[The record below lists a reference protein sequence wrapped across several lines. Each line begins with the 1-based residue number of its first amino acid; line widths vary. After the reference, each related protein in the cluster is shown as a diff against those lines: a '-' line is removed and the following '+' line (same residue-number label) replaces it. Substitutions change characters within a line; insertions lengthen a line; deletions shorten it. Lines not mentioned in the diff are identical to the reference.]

1 MSSLLNSLSPELGG
15 CWLRHLSWGQGMEAE
30 AELEVRQVT
39 VGWCHQVS
47 TWIEAGPHAVGW
59 RPLGPGQSP
68 SQGRSLQVSDPSSH
82 FTSQGS
88 RPDLSAR
95 L

>member
-1 MSSLLNSLSPELGG
+1 
-15 CWLRHLSWGQGMEAE
+15 METE

-47 TWIEAGPHAVGW
+47 TWIEAGPRAVGCC
-59 RPLGPGQSP
+59 PLGPGQSP
-68 SQGRSLQVSDPSSH
+68 SQVPSLQVSDPSSH
-82 FTSQGS
+82 FASQGS
-88 RPDLSAR
+88 RPDLSAQ